1 MNQDG
6 IVGSGYLG
14 CDYGPNAKYYAAQ
27 NGDQGSDIERIQK
40 RLYELG
46 YLATAD
52 LVTGNFGEK
61 TEEAVKKM
69 QQVNG
74 LDQDGKVG
82 RRTVNL
88 LYSEDVKPN
97 LLVYGDK
104 SEVVEAAQKRLKE
117 LGYPD
122 NRTRRNLWK

>member
-1 MNQDG
+1 M
-6 IVGSGYLG
+6 
-14 CDYGPNAKYYAAQ
+14 
-27 NGDQGSDIERIQK
+27 
-40 RLYELG
+40 G

-117 LGYPD
+117 LGYLTTEPD
-122 NRTRRNLWK
+122 GTYGNDTSVALKQFQSVMTWLLMVT